1 MNNGYVQR
9 GVALVTA
16 LLVVALA
23 TVAAVA
29 MASRQQ
35 LDVRR
40 TANLLQGDQAYV
52 YAQAVEDWARVVLKR
67 DAEDNQIDKLDD
79 DWAQRLSPIVVPGGQ
94 VDGFIIDL
102 QGRFNLNNLAKPDT
116 TPENLTDNPDFLYFQ
131 NLLRA
136 LELDDQLA
144 LAVLDWVDT
153 DFDPRYPDGAE
164 DDFYLST
171 DVPYRASN
179 RQFQS
184 ISELRLVKGIDA
196 AIWNKLAPYVCALPT
211 TAALLNINTAAA
223 PLLQALSE
231 ELTRAD
237 AEQLVEERGTEGYE
251 SVQEFLQSEVLFGRQ
266 IAEGNLAAA
275 SQYFLARSEISV
287 GSARAQVFSVLQRA
301 NNGVLT
307 VARTQG
313 AW

>member
-1 MNNGYVQR
+1 MNNAYAQR

-102 QGRFNLNNLAKPDT
+102 QGRFNLNNLVKPDG
-116 TPENLTDNPDFLYFQ
+116 Q
-131 NLLRA
+131 
-136 LELDDQLA
+136 
-144 LAVLDWVDT
+144 
-153 DFDPRYPDGAE
+153 
-164 DDFYLST
+164 
-171 DVPYRASN
+171 
-179 RQFQS
+179 
-184 ISELRLVKGIDA
+184 
-196 AIWNKLAPYVCALPT
+196 
-211 TAALLNINTAAA
+211 
-223 PLLQALSE
+223 LSE
-231 ELTRAD
+231 PDL
-237 AEQLVEERGTEGYE
+237 
-251 SVQEFLQSEVLFGRQ
+251 
-266 IAEGNLAAA
+266 
-275 SQYFLARSEISV
+275 
-287 GSARAQVFSVLQRA
+287 
-301 NNGVLT
+301 
-307 VARTQG
+307 
-313 AW
+313 